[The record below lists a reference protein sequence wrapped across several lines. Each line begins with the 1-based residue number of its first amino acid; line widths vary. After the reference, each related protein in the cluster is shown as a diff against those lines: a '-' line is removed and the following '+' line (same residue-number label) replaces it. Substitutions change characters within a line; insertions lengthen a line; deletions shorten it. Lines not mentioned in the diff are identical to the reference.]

1 VEVADQDRRE
11 VAERRRRGLWF
22 PTPSAAF
29 EWIWTGGRRYADW
42 AAITPFTYGRWDA
55 AGRAHQSK
63 EESQRNNAAVPF
75 YYADGALDPVT
86 TRKAVAEFV
95 KPVPLLAGEYDRI
108 STQPGSSA
116 VMSQPRSR
124 L

>member
-1 VEVADQDRRE
+1 MCAARYL
-11 VAERRRRGLWF
+11 ER
-22 PTPSAAF
+22 
-29 EWIWTGGRRYADW
+29 
-42 AAITPFTYGRWDA
+42 ITPFTYGRWDA
-55 AGRAHQSK
+55 AGQAHQSK